1 MACRAGAG
9 RCDAFV
15 ARARRQEKAACSDA
29 RIQPHQRKAYWIQ
42 YWLAPMAQFL
52 KIGQVQPD
60 SISKL
65 ATLNTKSAMRIL
77 RGEGVFNVFPWSS
90 EIEHG

>member
-1 MACRAGAG
+1 MRRRWCACQA
-9 RCDAFV
+9 
-15 ARARRQEKAACSDA
+15 QEKAACSDA
-29 RIQPHQRKAYWIQ
+29 RIQPRQRKAYWIQ

-65 ATLNTKSAMRIL
+65 ATLNTRNAMRIL

>member
-1 MACRAGAG
+1 MPGGSRTV
-9 RCDAFV
+9 RCLLV
-15 ARARRQEKAACSDA
+15 RVPGERRKEKAACSDV
-29 RIQPHQRKAYWIQ
+29 RIQPRRQKAYLIQ

-65 ATLNTKSAMRIL
+65 ATLNTRSAMRIL
-77 RGEGVFNVFPWSS
+77 RGEGVFNVVP
-90 EIEHG
+90 

>member
-1 MACRAGAG
+1 MPCRAGAG
-9 RCDAFV
+9 RCDVFG
-15 ARARRQEKAACSDA
+15 ARARRMEKAACADV
-29 RIQPHQRKAYWIQ
+29 RTPPRQRKAYLIQ

-65 ATLNTKSAMRIL
+65 ATLNTRSAMRIL
-77 RGEGVFNVFPWSS
+77 RGEGVFNVVP
-90 EIEHG
+90 